1 MTGPLPRRGDR
12 VPDARGAVS
21 GGVVTVPER
30 TQELIAAAAAE
41 PAAGES
47 MLLALCR
54 LCVVGLSLMG
64 AALVLL
70 SSAGW
75 TGVVAATDGT
85 AAAAE
90 DLQFDLGEDPG
101 VDAARAGP
109 VLTPDLTVTSDR
121 WPLFV
126 PTAVGVGWPR
136 CSRSRCGPAG
146 SPSGCWTCTGTP
158 PGS

>member
-109 VLTPDLTVTSDR
+109 VLTR
-121 WPLFV
+121 I
-126 PTAVGVGWPR
+126 
-136 CSRSRCGPAG
+136 
-146 SPSGCWTCTGTP
+146 
-158 PGS
+158 

>member
-54 LCVVGLSLMG
+54 LCVVGLSLTG

-70 SSAGW
+70 SSAGLDR
-75 TGVVAATDGT
+75 VVAATDGT

-90 DLQFDLGEDPG
+90 DLQFDLGEG
-101 VDAARAGP
+101 
-109 VLTPDLTVTSDR
+109 
-121 WPLFV
+121 
-126 PTAVGVGWPR
+126 
-136 CSRSRCGPAG
+136 
-146 SPSGCWTCTGTP
+146 P
-158 PGS
+158 PGSTQPGPDRCLPRI